1 MPALILFGILL
12 ITGSG
17 AIGAG
22 LVLQNRGAAAEV
34 QVFGHLLT
42 VHLYTVLIVGAL
54 LACWG
59 MLGAAVIGCRIS
71 ERRRL
76 REARAAAA
84 SAERVHHH
92 HRRPISVDRPLVG
105 RHAAPLPRDHYRDRD
120 RGPLTPVE

>member
-1 MPALILFGILL
+1 MIFFGILL

-22 LVLQNRGAAAEV
+22 LVLQNRGAAADV
-34 QVFGHLLT
+34 QIFGHLLT
-42 VHLYTVLIVGAL
+42 VHLYTILIVGAL

-76 REARAAAA
+76 REARAASVSE
-84 SAERVHHH
+84 SAERA
-92 HRRPISVDRPLVG
+92 HRHRTVTVDRPLVG
-105 RHAAPLPRDHYRDRD
+105 RHAAPLPPRDRYRD
-120 RGPLTPVE
+120 RGPLTPVQ